1 LKKLITSIKK
11 SFVCL
16 IGIGAIVLLALAA
29 RPANADLCIY
39 NTMPP
44 TFAHWA
50 WGFITSSPGLSFS
63 TGNSAF
69 TLNEVDLQLGEGEQT
84 GSSGPGTPTISL
96 FQDSG
101 QNSPGTNG
109 GPIGSVPS
117 NFNYN
122 DQSDEGAEFKLTGLS
137 IPLLSNTR
145 YWIVLSSTESD
156 AEWADAPY
164 PDNGNYGVGAANEY
178 IANSPWGEN
187 ESLAAAGDTYEMAIY
202 GTVVPEPATICLLG
216 LGALSLIR
224 SSRRPSR
231 LGLAETER
239 REP

>member
-1 LKKLITSIKK
+1 VKTTKK
-11 SFVCL
+11 SFLCL
-16 IGIGAIVLLALAA
+16 IGIGTIVILALAA
-29 RPANADLCIY
+29 RPANAALCIY

-63 TGNSAF
+63 TGDSAF

-84 GSSGPGTPTISL
+84 GSNGPGTQIISL

-101 QNSPGTNG
+101 NNSPGTNG
-109 GPIGSVPS
+109 GQIGSVPS
-117 NFNYN
+117 NFDYE
-122 DQSDEGAEFKLTGLS
+122 DQINEGAEFQLTGLS

-145 YWIVLSSTESD
+145 YWIVLSSTGGD

-164 PDNGNYGVGAANEY
+164 PDSGQYGIGTIGEY

-187 ESLAAAGDTYEMAIY
+187 MSLADAGDTYEMAIY
-202 GTVVPEPATICLLG
+202 GTAVPEPATIALLG
-216 LGALSLIR
+216 LGGLALIR
-224 SSRRPSR
+224 KYKS
-231 LGLAETER
+231 
-239 REP
+239 